1 MSIAKQ
7 LLEELDK
14 DEKLSNEFISRIAFK
29 LAQNTDIR
37 LLVLNSLIR
46 DVATKMD
53 IEGLGDAIGKDIQEL
68 RNETKAEIESLRNE
82 TKNAIQELRNETKAE
97 IESLRNETKNAI
109 QELRNETK
117 AEIESLRNET
127 KNAIQELRN
136 ETKAEIE
143 SLRNETKNQV
153 QLLKGDM
160 IKYVDSKF
168 DSFDKRMNDL
178 NNRIDEVRY
187 DMRTYF
193 FGFLGGIVATLITII
208 LTKFL

>member
-97 IESLRNETKNAI
+97 IESLRNETKN
-109 QELRNETK
+109 
-117 AEIESLRNET
+117 
-127 KNAIQELRN
+127 
-136 ETKAEIE
+136 
-143 SLRNETKNQV
+143 QV
-153 QLLKGDM
+153 QLLKGDMIKYVDSKYIDM

>member
-97 IESLRNETKNAI
+97 IESLRNETKN
-109 QELRNETK
+109 
-117 AEIESLRNET
+117 
-127 KNAIQELRN
+127 
-136 ETKAEIE
+136 
-143 SLRNETKNQV
+143 QV

>member
-82 TKNAIQELRNETKAE
+82 TKN
-97 IESLRNETKNAI
+97 
-109 QELRNETK
+109 
-117 AEIESLRNET
+117 
-127 KNAIQELRN
+127 
-136 ETKAEIE
+136 
-143 SLRNETKNQV
+143 QV

>member
-127 KNAIQELRN
+127 KN
-136 ETKAEIE
+136 
-143 SLRNETKNQV
+143 QV
-153 QLLKGDM
+153 QLLKGDMIKYVDSKYIDM

>member
-82 TKNAIQELRNETKAE
+82 TKN
-97 IESLRNETKNAI
+97 
-109 QELRNETK
+109 
-117 AEIESLRNET
+117 
-127 KNAIQELRN
+127 
-136 ETKAEIE
+136 
-143 SLRNETKNQV
+143 QV
-153 QLLKGDM
+153 QLLKGDMIKYVDSKYIDM

>member
-127 KNAIQELRN
+127 KN
-136 ETKAEIE
+136 
-143 SLRNETKNQV
+143 QV